1 MRYLS
6 TVYVR
11 NHRARVQHRRGSLI
25 VSSPEG
31 SQRVPLE
38 AIDAVVVLGGAQITT
53 QALDACVRRGVRVAA
68 LRMNGAVR
76 FVVNGPTSGNVHLR
90 TAQFDSV
97 MDDTRSL
104 AVAKAIVAAKLQNS
118 SRVVGRWSRDEKDPL
133 EANQLATR
141 SSQIRERVERLAEA
155 NTANHVRGVEGD
167 AARIYFR
174 AVGQAV
180 ASSDLEFSGRTRRP
194 PRDPVNAL
202 LGFCYG
208 MLVTECIG
216 AAESVGLDYQMGFFH
231 RPRAGRPSLALDLA
245 EEFRALTDRF
255 VVSIIRRRQVGPS
268 DFEHTPGGGV
278 YLNDGGRTHLIEA
291 WETHKET
298 EVRHQLLGRSVER
311 WALPSIQATLLA
323 RHLRGD
329 LPAYPPFVLP

>member
-1 MRYLS
+1 MRYLN

-11 NHRARVQHRRGSLI
+11 NHRARVQHRRGSLL

-38 AIDAVVVLGGAQITT
+38 AVDALVVLGGAQITT

-68 LRMNGAVR
+68 LQMSGAVR

-90 TAQFDSV
+90 TAQFETL
-97 MDDTRSL
+97 MDDAHSL
-104 AVAKAIVAAKLQNS
+104 DVAKAVVAAKLQNS
-118 SRVVGRWSRDEKDPL
+118 STVVRRWSRDEKDPT
-133 EANQLATR
+133 AAKDLAAR
-141 SSQIRERVERLAEA
+141 GEQIGERIARLAEA
-155 NTANHVRGVEGD
+155 ETGDHVRGVEGD

-174 AVGQAV
+174 AVAQAV
-180 ASSDLEFSGRTRRP
+180 SSSELEFSGRTRRP

-255 VVSIIRRRQVGPS
+255 VVSLVRRRQIGVG
-268 DFEHTPGGGV
+268 DFDHTPGGGV
-278 YLNDGGRTHLIEA
+278 YLSSDGRTRLLEA
-291 WETHKET
+291 WEAHKET
-298 EVRHQLLGRSVER
+298 EIRHQLLGRPVER

-329 LPAYPPFVLP
+329 LPAYPPLVLS